1 MVYQDQRIR
10 NGSNNGI
17 IWEQINNNNILKD
30 NHMTKE
36 RVQ

>member
-1 MVYQDQRIR
+1 MVATMEY
-10 NGSNNGI
+10 